1 MIINKEYELAF
12 PADQEYNLWINS
24 IEQDY
29 QQEAKHRAKLV
40 VTNRTQFV
48 DEDLSPFNTVN
59 SQCCKKATKC
69 KTIDQKRQIGY
80 NSSIVNKK
88 ELK

>member
-1 MIINKEYELAF
+1 MIISKEYESAF
-12 PADQEYNLWINS
+12 PYEQEYNAWIDS

-59 SQCCKKATKC
+59 S
-69 KTIDQKRQIGY
+69 
-80 NSSIVNKK
+80 
-88 ELK
+88 

>member
-29 QQEAKHRAKLV
+29 QQEAEYCAKLV
-40 VTNRTQFV
+40 VTDRTQFV
-48 DEDLSPFNTVN
+48 DEDLSPFNTMN
-59 SQCCKKATKC
+59 S
-69 KTIDQKRQIGY
+69 
-80 NSSIVNKK
+80 
-88 ELK
+88 

>member
-12 PADQEYNLWINS
+12 PVDQEYNLWINS

-29 QQEAKHRAKLV
+29 QQEAKNRAKLV

-59 SQCCKKATKC
+59 S
-69 KTIDQKRQIGY
+69 
-80 NSSIVNKK
+80 
-88 ELK
+88 

>member
-1 MIINKEYELAF
+1 MIINEEYETAF
-12 PADQEYNLWINS
+12 PIDQEYDLWING

-29 QQEAKHRAKLV
+29 AEEAEHRAKLV

-59 SQCCKKATKC
+59 S
-69 KTIDQKRQIGY
+69 
-80 NSSIVNKK
+80 
-88 ELK
+88 

>member
-1 MIINKEYELAF
+1 MLLIISILINQQLAQKGVITMIINKEYELAF
-12 PADQEYNLWINS
+12 PVDQEYNLWINS

-59 SQCCKKATKC
+59 S
-69 KTIDQKRQIGY
+69 
-80 NSSIVNKK
+80 
-88 ELK
+88 